1 MRIVIAG
8 KPGSGKG
15 TQAAL
20 LADRMN
26 IPHLSSGE
34 ILRAEIRDATAFG
47 KEVQEYVQRGKIG
60 PERLITSV
68 ILEFI
73 ERNGYGKG
81 FILDGFPRTILQAR
95 ELDRRFSP
103 ALCILLELPDV
114 TIYKRLPDRLTCKS
128 CGRVYSVREL
138 LPEREGLC
146 DVCGEELVHRIDDRH
161 ETVERR
167 LEIFRKESAPVL
179 DHYSRS
185 NRLIPVDANRPP
197 DTIHRDIINALQS
210 LELTNPVIGS
220 MHYAPRG

>member
-20 LADRMN
+20 LSDRMN

-34 ILRAEIRDATAFG
+34 ILRAEIRNATAFG
-47 KEVQEYVQRGKIG
+47 KEVQEYVRRGEIG

-73 ERNGYGKG
+73 ERKKYGKG
-81 FILDGFPRTILQAR
+81 FVLDGFPRTIYQAR

-103 ALCILLELPDV
+103 SLCILLTLPDE
-114 TIYKRLPDRLTCKS
+114 TIFSRLPNRLTCTA
-128 CGRVYSVREL
+128 CGRVYNVREL
-138 LPEREGLC
+138 LPEREGRC
-146 DVCGEELVHRIDDRH
+146 DGCGSELVHRIDDRH

-167 LEIFRKESAPVL
+167 LEIFREESAPVL
-179 DHYSRS
+179 DHYRRS
-185 NRLIPVDANRPP
+185 NRLVPVDATHSP
-197 DTIHRDIINALQS
+197 DAILRDIIKALES
-210 LELTNPVIGS
+210 LELTNPV
-220 MHYAPRG
+220 